1 MYCQVVYICGCIPAR
16 IQHALAD
23 LPNTLDETY
32 ERTLREI
39 NKADWEFANR
49 LFQFVSVASR
59 PLRVGELAEILAFDF
74 KAGPIPEFREDWRL
88 EDPVDAVLSTCSTLL
103 ATVDGGESIVGEPIG
118 NVIQFSHFSVKEF
131 LTSPRLAESSDIITR
146 RYHISMTPAHTLAAQ
161 ACLGLLLHLD
171 KDVIT
176 RDSLKEFCL
185 AVYAA
190 EHWADHV
197 QLGDVS
203 RSMEDGMKQLLDPGK
218 PHLAACIWIHDPGL
232 PVWEQVSRTER
243 PLLLRN
249 SPLHYATLWRLP
261 SMVEF
266 LIIEHLLDVNS
277 RGFASSDDSATPL
290 DQEFDAEHIKGVSF
304 LPKCDANV
312 TIEDERGVTP
322 LHSASG
328 MGDRKIA
335 GILLER
341 GADVAAQDQS
351 KGTPLHWASR
361 GGHMEMAIMLIERGA
376 DVTAQSFHRETPLH
390 LAAQSGR
397 VEVAGLLI
405 ERGADVAA
413 QSVWGTPLHVAAH
426 SGQVKVVRLLINRG
440 ADVAAQTE
448 NGDTPLHNA
457 MWTAEED
464 LVVMLIE
471 RGADVAAKNVHGE
484 TPLHVAVM
492 NGPVAITGLII
503 KLGADVTAQR
513 KDGDSPLHLASRGW
527 KDELVAILIE
537 HGADVDAQNKKGE
550 TPLHPAS
557 DFGQV
562 GAVSLLLGHGADAAA
577 QSGSGDTPLHFAAGR
592 GNVQVAGMLIEH
604 GADVTARNKNG
615 STPLHLVSSSE
626 SWFGEKKYAD
636 FARILLECGA
646 DVTAQD
652 NDGQTPFDLA
662 SSDRETAEVA
672 HVLSQH
678 GVHGG
683 HSGLLRRR
691 SCTW

>member
-16 IQHALAD
+16 IQHALAE

-59 PLRVGELAEILAFDF
+59 PLRVEELAELLAFDF
-74 KAGPIPEFREDWRL
+74 KAGSIPEFHEDWRL

-103 ATVDGGESIVGEPIG
+103 AIVDGGESIGS
-118 NVIQFSHFSVKEF
+118 VIQFSHFSVKEF

-161 ACLGLLLHLD
+161 ACLGILLHLD

-176 RDSLKEFCL
+176 RGNLKEVRL

-197 QLGDVS
+197 QLEDVS

-218 PHLAACIWIHDPGL
+218 PHLAACIWIYDPGFPPWGQIPL
-232 PVWEQVSRTER
+232 SER

-249 SPLHYATLWRLP
+249 SPLHYATLWGLP

-266 LIIEHLLDVNS
+266 LIIEHRLDVNF
-277 RGFASSDDSATPL
+277 RGSVGFIYSAIPL
-290 DQEFDAEHIKGVSF
+290 HLGSDAEHVKGVSF
-304 LPKCDANV
+304 VPKCDANV

-335 GILLER
+335 GILLDR

-351 KGTPLHWASR
+351 GETPLHSASR
-361 GGHMEMAIMLIERGA
+361 DGHLEVAVMLIERGA
-376 DVTAQSFHRETPLH
+376 DLTAQNIHGETPLH
-390 LAAQSGR
+390 LAAQNGR
-397 VEVAGLLI
+397 LEVAGLLI
-405 ERGADVAA
+405 DRGADVAA
-413 QSVWGTPLHVAAH
+413 QSVWGTPLHVAAKN
-426 SGQVKVVRLLINRG
+426 GQAAIAGLIIELG
-440 ADVAAQTE
+440 ADVA
-448 NGDTPLHNA
+448 D
-457 MWTAEED
+457 
-464 LVVMLIE
+464 
-471 RGADVAAKNVHGE
+471 
-484 TPLHVAVM
+484 
-492 NGPVAITGLII
+492 
-503 KLGADVTAQR
+503 QR
-513 KDGDSPLHLASRGW
+513 EDGDSPLHLASRGW

-550 TPLHPAS
+550 TPLHLAS
-557 DFGQV
+557 NSEFEQLEV
-562 GAVSLLLGHGADAAA
+562 VSLLLGRGADVAA
-577 QSGSGDTPLHFAAGR
+577 QSRFGDTPLHVAARR
-592 GNVQVAGMLIEH
+592 GSVKVAGMLLEH
-604 GADVTARNKNG
+604 DTDVAARNKDG
-615 STPLHLVSSSE
+615 STPLHLASSAEADFSI
-626 SWFGEKKYAD
+626 SSQKYAE

-646 DVTAQD
+646 DGVAQD
-652 NDGQTPFDLA
+652 KDGRTPFDLA
-662 SSDRETAEVA
+662 SSDRGMVEVA
-672 HVLSQH
+672 YVLSQH
-678 GVHGG
+678 GA
-683 HSGLLRRR
+683 HSCLHKDMN
-691 SCTW
+691 